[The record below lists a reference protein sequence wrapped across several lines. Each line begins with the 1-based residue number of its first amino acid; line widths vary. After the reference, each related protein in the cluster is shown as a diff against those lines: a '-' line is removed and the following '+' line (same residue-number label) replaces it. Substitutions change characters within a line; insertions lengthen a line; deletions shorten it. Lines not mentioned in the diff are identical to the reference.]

1 MLAHDASCLIA
12 KRTAKTRVESE
23 EELAGVPVK
32 TYEIRVL
39 PEHPS
44 SPAIYSSSH
53 VDDHAAIRRAITLAK
68 PGQAIEVWCGARCIY
83 AGLPSPAAVH

>member
-1 MLAHDASCLIA
+1 MRNEPP
-12 KRTAKTRVESE
+12 KRALWWQKKNDGRS
-23 EELAGVPVK
+23 VK

-39 PEHPS
+39 VEHPS

-53 VDDHAAIRRAITLAK
+53 INDHAAIRRAITLAK

-83 AGLPSPAAVH
+83 AGLPTPHMVH